1 MSLPGSSLA
10 SLTGRLP
17 RPSAWIAVALAAV
30 LLAVLFPEPAFET
43 AGFVTANLLAMAPVI
58 LLAAGLTGLVRA
70 SGAETVLARVFAGR
84 EGVMILSAA
93 ALGAITPICGLGV
106 LPVIASLLAAGTPL
120 APIMA
125 FWLASPITDPAML
138 AITAGTLGPAFAV
151 AKTLAAFAI
160 GVISGF
166 ATQALLA
173 RGAFPAP
180 LRSHRL
186 PKGLYPEQSAGDCP
200 RPASARGQPPTGT
213 VPSAAYSACD
223 SACAGPDSLDW
234 RIWRAPARRLLFL
247 AEARG
252 AILVMLKWL
261 SLAFALESLL
271 RASLPPEIIADH
283 VGVGS
288 DWAIPLAVLI
298 GTPLY
303 VDGYAALPLVR
314 GLIELGMAPGAAMA
328 FLVAGGITSLY
339 ASVAVL
345 ALVRLP
351 LFLWY
356 LVLAIAGSALSGYA
370 FQAYLS
376 LPWGGLP

>member
-1 MSLPGSSLA
+1 MTVPGSSLA
-10 SLTGRLP
+10 GLAGRLSCQLP
-17 RPSAWIAVALAAV
+17 RRFLWLAILPAAA
-30 LLAVLFPEPAFET
+30 LLAVLLPDRTAET
-43 AGFVTANLLAMAPVI
+43 AGFVAANLLAMAPVI

-70 SGAETVLARVFAGR
+70 SGAESGLARVFAGR
-84 EGVMILSAA
+84 HGTMILVAA
-93 ALGAITPICGLGV
+93 AVGAITPICGLGV
-106 LPVIASLLAAGTPL
+106 LPVIASLLAAGAPL

-125 FWLASPITDPAML
+125 FWLSSPITDPAML
-138 AITAGTLGPAFAV
+138 ALTAGTLGPAFAI

-160 GVISGF
+160 GLTGGF

-180 LRSHRL
+180 LRTSGAL
-186 PKGLYPEQSAGDCP
+186 S
-200 RPASARGQPPTGT
+200 TT
-213 VPSAAYSACD
+213 ACD
-223 SACAGPDSLDW
+223 SACAGPDSLGW
-234 RIWRAPARRLLFL
+234 RFWRAPERRRQFLL
-247 AEARG
+247 EARG

-271 RASLPPEIIADH
+271 RAHLPPEIIADH
-283 VGVGS
+283 VGAGS
-288 DWAIPLAVLI
+288 AWAIPLAVLI

-345 ALVRLP
+345 ALVRLR

-356 LVLAIAGSALSGYA
+356 LALAIAGSVLSGYA
-370 FQAYLS
+370 FQAYLAV
-376 LPWGGLP
+376 LP